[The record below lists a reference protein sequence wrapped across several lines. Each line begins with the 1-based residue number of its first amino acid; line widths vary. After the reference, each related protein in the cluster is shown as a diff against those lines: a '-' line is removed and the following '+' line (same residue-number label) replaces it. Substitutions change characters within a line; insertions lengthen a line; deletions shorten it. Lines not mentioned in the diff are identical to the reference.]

1 MVGMTLK
8 FRRFQSRQKKL
19 GVLKNLK
26 NLLKVMSV
34 VLMIV
39 IESGCQLCTAT
50 SAEDADNRILVP
62 HLTRA
67 HFVQLVSIV

>member
-1 MVGMTLK
+1 
-8 FRRFQSRQKKL
+8 
-19 GVLKNLK
+19 
-26 NLLKVMSV
+26 MSV
-34 VLMIV
+34 VLVIV